1 MTYQEKRRS
10 SMPTLPSGTIT
21 RGGLSVGFV
30 DFSGRVRSSRLEV
43 PTTSTTQ
50 NVNDLV
56 DAMGNLSNAAV
67 YSRKR
72 DSEDFAPNTAL
83 LTTFDEA
90 FASVSDALVFV
101 YVNAANERFYI
112 EVPAPDAVVL
122 TADGSGIAFDNPL
135 VQAFLDAYAVL
146 WPARSLVSAYVSS
159 RKAQRIGG
167 TSVRP
172 NVAEPGAGQNPPPAP
187 GN

>member
-1 MTYQEKRRS
+1 
-10 SMPTLPSGTIT
+10 MPTLPLSGTIT

-56 DAMGNLSNAAV
+56 DAMGNMSNAAV

-146 WPARSLVSAYVSS
+146 WPTRSLVSAYVSS
-159 RKAQRIGG
+159 RKAARIGG

-172 NVAEPGAGQNPPPAP
+172 NVAEPGAGQNPPPDP